1 MNWDFKTMSEED
13 LRDNSSEELE
23 MTYHRKLDADEEII
37 INKAYREV
45 QLCLSNRSEVI
56 KGIRE
61 LMDLGVEDTEE
72 LTASIAS
79 ILKRISVEGRSKKL
93 ISSDIEEME
102 YFFNNGEMKFT
113 GEVFKFEDF
122 KNNKVIYVDV
132 KGFVIKTEDMGEG
145 YQRNLFKQAN

>member
-56 KGIRE
+56 KGIKE
-61 LMDLGVEDTEE
+61 LMDMGVEDTEE

-93 ISSDIEEME
+93 LNSDIEEME

-122 KNNKVIYVDV
+122 KNNKVVYVDV

>member
-23 MTYHRKLDADEEII
+23 MTYHRKLDSDEEII
-37 INKAYREV
+37 INQAYREV

-61 LMDLGVEDTEE
+61 LMDMGVEDTEE

-93 ISSDIEEME
+93 LNSDIEEME

-122 KNNKVIYVDV
+122 KNNKVVYVDV

>member
-1 MNWDFKTMSEED
+1 MSEED

-23 MTYHRKLDADEEII
+23 MTYHRKLDSDEEII
-37 INKAYREV
+37 INQAYREV

-61 LMDLGVEDTEE
+61 LMDMGVEDTEE

-93 ISSDIEEME
+93 LNSDIEEME

-122 KNNKVIYVDV
+122 KNNKVVYVDV